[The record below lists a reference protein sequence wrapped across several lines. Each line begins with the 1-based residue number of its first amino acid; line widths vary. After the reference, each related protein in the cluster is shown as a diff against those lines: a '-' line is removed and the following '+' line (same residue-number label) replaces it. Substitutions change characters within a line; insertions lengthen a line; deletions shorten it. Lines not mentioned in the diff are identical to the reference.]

1 MLPLALSYRFS
12 RRVPMSSLNLIE
24 RLFANYACAAS
35 GALAER

>member
-1 MLPLALSYRFS
+1 
-12 RRVPMSSLNLIE
+12 MSSLNLIE